1 MDFFL
6 SLLVKGL
13 ILGAIYGLVA
23 LGFVIIYKATS
34 VINFAVGEL
43 LMFAAFL
50 AVAMT
55 AIYGLPLAAGIGIT
69 LALMVLFGFVLERGV
84 LRPMIGRP
92 VVGMIMATLGL
103 GIFLRGFVSITWG
116 VQTRSLD
123 LLLPTK
129 PLQLGSISVGAVDL
143 AGVGIALFLAAAFA
157 YLFQRSRVGIA
168 LRAVAD
174 DQQAAMAMGI
184 RVSTVFAVSW
194 ALAGLTAVAGGLI
207 WGAKI
212 GVDQYLALLGLK
224 VFPAAILGG
233 LDSLAG
239 AVIGGLVVGVTEN
252 LAAGYL
258 DPHVGGGLKD
268 FVPFVLMLVVLMVR
282 PYGLFGREI
291 IERV

>member
-13 ILGAIYGLVA
+13 TLGAIYGLVA

>member
-13 ILGAIYGLVA
+13 TLGAIYGLVA
-23 LGFVIIYKATS
+23 LGFVIIYKGTS

>member
-13 ILGAIYGLVA
+13 ILGSIYGLVA

-43 LMFAAFL
+43 MMFAAFL

-103 GIFLRGFVSITWG
+103 GIFLRGFVAITWG
-116 VQTRSLD
+116 VQTRNID

-129 PLQLGSISVGAVDL
+129 PLQLGNISVGAVDL
-143 AGVGIALFLAAAFA
+143 AGLGIALFLAAAFA
-157 YLFQRSRVGIA
+157 YLFQRSRMGMA

-194 ALAGLTAVAGGLI
+194 ALAGVTAVAGGLI

-239 AVIGGLVVGVTEN
+239 ALIGGLVIGVTEN

>member
-116 VQTRSLD
+116 VQTRNMD

-143 AGVGIALFLAAAFA
+143 AGVGIALFLTAAFA

>member
-1 MDFFL
+1 
-6 SLLVKGL
+6 
-13 ILGAIYGLVA
+13 
-23 LGFVIIYKATS
+23 
-34 VINFAVGEL
+34 
-43 LMFAAFL
+43 
-50 AVAMT
+50 
-55 AIYGLPLAAGIGIT
+55 
-69 LALMVLFGFVLERGV
+69 
-84 LRPMIGRP
+84 
-92 VVGMIMATLGL
+92 
-103 GIFLRGFVSITWG
+103 
-116 VQTRSLD
+116 
-123 LLLPTK
+123 
-129 PLQLGSISVGAVDL
+129 
-143 AGVGIALFLAAAFA
+143 
-157 YLFQRSRVGIA
+157 
-168 LRAVAD
+168 
-174 DQQAAMAMGI
+174 
-184 RVSTVFAVSW
+184 VSTVFAVSW

>member
-13 ILGAIYGLVA
+13 ILGSIYGLVA

-43 LMFAAFL
+43 MMFTAFL

-116 VQTRSLD
+116 VQTRNID

-129 PLQLGSISVGAVDL
+129 PLQLGNISVGAVDL
-143 AGVGIALFLAAAFA
+143 AGLGIALFLAAAFA
-157 YLFQRSRVGIA
+157 YLFQRSRMGMA

-194 ALAGLTAVAGGLI
+194 ALAGVTAVAGGLI

-239 AVIGGLVVGVTEN
+239 ALIGGLVIGVTEN